1 MIKETIE
8 TLIEGQDLS
17 QETVQRAMEFI
28 MTGEATPAQL
38 AAFLT
43 ALRMK
48 GETVEEIAGFA
59 TTMRE
64 MSTKV
69 KTSRSPLVDTCGTG
83 GDASGTLYLS
93 ASDGFLAEIASSLLG
108 VEPEEICLDVEGKD
122 ALNEMANII
131 TGSLILQLGGDTE
144 SISLGLPRKL
154 EKAHEYSEES
164 DIVEGIVE
172 TCGQVMR
179 VTWVPGDAHE
189 KSAA

>member
-1 MIKETIE
+1 MQRINESQLEQLTIRVLE
-8 TLIEGQDLS
+8 RTAMVLADPIGPNEANALTPPTRFSCLS
-17 QETVQRAMEFI
+17 Y
-28 MTGEATPAQL
+28 
-38 AAFLT
+38 
-43 ALRMK
+43 
-48 GETVEEIAGFA
+48 
-59 TTMRE
+59 
-64 MSTKV
+64 
-69 KTSRSPLVDTCGTG
+69 C

-108 VEPEEICLDVEGKD
+108 VEPEEICLDVDGKD

-154 EKAHEYSEES
+154 EKAHEHSEES

>member
-1 MIKETIE
+1 MQRINERQLEQLTIRVLE
-8 TLIEGQDLS
+8 RTAMVLADPTRFSCLS
-17 QETVQRAMEFI
+17 Y
-28 MTGEATPAQL
+28 
-38 AAFLT
+38 
-43 ALRMK
+43 
-48 GETVEEIAGFA
+48 
-59 TTMRE
+59 
-64 MSTKV
+64 
-69 KTSRSPLVDTCGTG
+69 C

-108 VEPEEICLDVEGKD
+108 VEPDEIRLDVEGKD